1 MSCSQFLVGNIGLSP
16 AAGTFLTGWSLI
28 RSPLGT
34 FSTSIQCVGALF
46 AADYTSP
53 TPSILTTAVS
63 DMQTAAV
70 DAAGRTGPDF
80 LNLGAGASILF
91 NLRTS
96 IQRSL

>member
-1 MSCSQFLVGNIGLSP
+1 MSCSQFLVGDIGLSP
-16 AAGTFLTGWSLI
+16 AAGTFLTGWSLT
-28 RSPLGT
+28 RSPSGT
-34 FSTSIQCVGALF
+34 FSTSTQCVGSLF

-53 TPSILTTAVS
+53 TPSKLTTAVF

-70 DAAGRTGPDF
+70 DAASRTGPNF